1 VKRTNLPC
9 ETKSLESAPNL
20 WNKGELKAARRWAM
34 TFHRRYSAGGG
45 KIKARDKAE
54 GFKIEEQ
61 QVMLGAR
68 NLEPDS
74 TTLKS
79 LNVTENSLML
89 LRPKAHEFTREQA
102 ADIGEFWTNV
112 CYEHERFKA
121 MEVESDSEAERN
133 SEYREFKE
141 AYIQAN
147 KQTFEHMANQ
157 FPSLRAVHTKMLRE
171 MPNAGAIPHIEK

>member
-1 VKRTNLPC
+1 
-9 ETKSLESAPNL
+9 
-20 WNKGELKAARRWAM
+20 M
-34 TFHRRYSAGGG
+34 TFRYRYSVGG

-61 QVMLGAR
+61 QVLFNAK

-89 LRPKAHEFTREQA
+89 LQPKAHKITREQA
-102 ADIGEFWTNV
+102 ADIGEFWANM

-121 MEVESDSEAERN
+121 MEIESDSEAERN
-133 SEYREFKE
+133 PEYREFK
-141 AYIQAN
+141 ATYIEAN
-147 KQTFEHMANQ
+147 KQTFEHMASQ
-157 FPSLRAVHTKMLRE
+157 YPSLRAVHTKMLRE
-171 MPNAGAIPHIEK
+171 MPNAGAITRIETCTQEAKPLNPNLVRFLTLKHEPKNLNLKP